1 MRMRILNGGVTIWKY
16 RMVRFLGKNKNNFK
30 KVSHKFAYV
39 RIQYLRHAL
48 IDKESSEATAAKRC
62 K

>member
-39 RIQYLRHAL
+39 RIQYLRHVL
-48 IDKESSEATAAKRC
+48 INDVTPKSWTDY
-62 K
+62 